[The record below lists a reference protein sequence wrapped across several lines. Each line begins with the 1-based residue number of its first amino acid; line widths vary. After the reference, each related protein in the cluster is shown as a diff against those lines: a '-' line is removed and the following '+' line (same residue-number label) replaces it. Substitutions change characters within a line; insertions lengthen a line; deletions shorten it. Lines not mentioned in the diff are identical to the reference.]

1 MDDQLLQEGEN
12 QTAIKNSFISRF
24 NLDPDEKYSQE
35 NYLTCSMRF
44 SIFESVLTKFLFQS
58 NSSEFTLNPFLI
70 KIAEDEDRKSLF
82 LAYMKFFIDNYNGD
96 CPLYFFYN
104 ICRELLR
111 LIKEKNLNKLSFDKY
126 ILKLE
131 FLLAWH
137 FEKNFYPNAS
147 IFEHIESIN
156 DNIYL
161 QNGLTNY
168 IYSIQSLNTIDKF
181 LSVFEKQSLY
191 LRMEDDLSLI
201 NNLFCSEKVYYFYC
215 DKIGKKKLP
224 CGNLAKYLLQ
234 QLNTKISKNKSS
246 KVNSC
251 EIDNYIMMN
260 LYILDK
266 LIIQN
271 HSFYLYKDP
280 ELVEIFNSLE
290 TYKTWPCP
298 ISNYCNRVLENIINE
313 NAFQGISVLNKL
325 RQIYYI
331 DLLDNNISTIDT
343 KLFRYTLVISPKEW
357 EKRHESDKTNCFNIL
372 KFLDYLQTKPKNKRN
387 QILVLKE
394 MLIKILITIICN
406 SDLTFNHSTIKKLY
420 QQYMPNYQNIY
431 TDNKNAEDK
440 IKPSLDKLLK
450 IIDVGFDKPLADFN
464 EEINLI
470 AKKITGG
477 DTKKTNAP
485 NFEESIFKNKFFLPV
500 NSMRNYFRPNYL
512 EFKKLFKD
520 DNNNKEDCT
529 IVNIFDTYITVFK
542 EVVNSYFKFLL
553 TDSSDPVT
561 LKNLKI
567 MRRNFYETFRIN
579 ILLIEEENSI
589 NDFIEN
595 LQNKIFNVLET
606 KISDSDFE
614 HFWKYFVF
622 SKKDVVPKYLLHVI
636 PNYERSTSNPF
647 RILTEENT
655 LANVETYLSEY
666 IANNDYIYKNMIFLP
681 FSSTCDNFINNLIN
695 KSPEESSDLLTTPTL
710 KSIYSF
716 LKKSLDAYFGESQGI
731 FNLDLYQVTI
741 NDNAIK
747 KVFWKNIELLDVIN
761 ESYKQTK
768 LTMTCVDLLGIEY
781 KTTKEITLN
790 NNFDIKIF
798 NLFYKK
804 NVPFNYNITSNN
816 GWLELFL
823 DDKYDIAEVNKFCNF
838 QSFLE
843 LNKTTKFY
851 EEFNLPQT
859 DSETRFKNYKIKSL
873 LIESNSPTIII
884 RCDDYMDISYEGKVD
899 LSNAAKAPNELKL
912 KIKIEPFKVQ
922 GDRYSIPIATFTT
935 I

>member
-147 IFEHIESIN
+147 IFGHIESIN

-313 NAFQGISVLNKL
+313 NAFQGISVL
-325 RQIYYI
+325 
-331 DLLDNNISTIDT
+331 
-343 KLFRYTLVISPKEW
+343 
-357 EKRHESDKTNCFNIL
+357 
-372 KFLDYLQTKPKNKRN
+372 
-387 QILVLKE
+387 
-394 MLIKILITIICN
+394 
-406 SDLTFNHSTIKKLY
+406 
-420 QQYMPNYQNIY
+420 
-431 TDNKNAEDK
+431 
-440 IKPSLDKLLK
+440 
-450 IIDVGFDKPLADFN
+450 
-464 EEINLI
+464 
-470 AKKITGG
+470 
-477 DTKKTNAP
+477 
-485 NFEESIFKNKFFLPV
+485 
-500 NSMRNYFRPNYL
+500 
-512 EFKKLFKD
+512 
-520 DNNNKEDCT
+520 
-529 IVNIFDTYITVFK
+529 
-542 EVVNSYFKFLL
+542 
-553 TDSSDPVT
+553 
-561 LKNLKI
+561 
-567 MRRNFYETFRIN
+567 
-579 ILLIEEENSI
+579 
-589 NDFIEN
+589 
-595 LQNKIFNVLET
+595 
-606 KISDSDFE
+606 
-614 HFWKYFVF
+614 
-622 SKKDVVPKYLLHVI
+622 
-636 PNYERSTSNPF
+636 
-647 RILTEENT
+647 
-655 LANVETYLSEY
+655 
-666 IANNDYIYKNMIFLP
+666 
-681 FSSTCDNFINNLIN
+681 
-695 KSPEESSDLLTTPTL
+695 
-710 KSIYSF
+710 
-716 LKKSLDAYFGESQGI
+716 
-731 FNLDLYQVTI
+731 
-741 NDNAIK
+741 
-747 KVFWKNIELLDVIN
+747 
-761 ESYKQTK
+761 
-768 LTMTCVDLLGIEY
+768 
-781 KTTKEITLN
+781 
-790 NNFDIKIF
+790 
-798 NLFYKK
+798 
-804 NVPFNYNITSNN
+804 
-816 GWLELFL
+816 
-823 DDKYDIAEVNKFCNF
+823 
-838 QSFLE
+838 
-843 LNKTTKFY
+843 
-851 EEFNLPQT
+851 
-859 DSETRFKNYKIKSL
+859 
-873 LIESNSPTIII
+873 
-884 RCDDYMDISYEGKVD
+884 
-899 LSNAAKAPNELKL
+899 
-912 KIKIEPFKVQ
+912 
-922 GDRYSIPIATFTT
+922 
-935 I
+935 